1 MCWKLK
7 LEIEMVAAQKINASL
22 IGPGS
27 QQMSDEQ
34 NWDALPA
41 PQGSLRFAHLIHVLM
56 QMETIQLH
64 MMTALSRSS
73 LLFQGQKR
81 WRNSLRRTSAQAR
94 MPRQSWRNALGFSW
108 FFHRQNG
115 FVRPESAKGPGSAE
129 AEQHAY
135 LSDDLMGDEG
145 MHYMIMICPF
155 LS

>member
-1 MCWKLK
+1 
-7 LEIEMVAAQKINASL
+7 MVAAQKINASL

-64 MMTALSRSS
+64 MMTALSRSC

-81 WRNSLRRTSAQAR
+81 
-94 MPRQSWRNALGFSW
+94 
-108 FFHRQNG
+108 
-115 FVRPESAKGPGSAE
+115 
-129 AEQHAY
+129 
-135 LSDDLMGDEG
+135 
-145 MHYMIMICPF
+145 
-155 LS
+155 